1 MKPSL
6 IPARVLRPLATVV
19 AATSLVAGLSAC
31 APLLVGGAVVG
42 SVMVASDRR
51 SSGAQLDDQAIELK
65 AVNRI
70 RETFNEQRV
79 HVNVTSYNR
88 MVLLTGEVGSDEDK
102 QRIERIVAG
111 VDNVR
116 SIVNELAVMRVSSIT
131 SRSNDVILGGK
142 VKATLVDAR
151 DIQAQAVKV
160 ISERGTVYL
169 MGRVTE
175 REAKRAAEVARSVG
189 GVAKVVTVFE
199 LITEEELARL
209 QPNRPAPTDTKPG
222 Q

>member
-1 MKPSL
+1 MKSPL
-6 IPARVLRPLATVV
+6 MHARGLRPLAAAV
-19 AATSLVAGLSAC
+19 AAASLLTGLSAC

-42 SVMVASDRR
+42 TVMVASDRR

-65 AVNRI
+65 AMNRI
-70 RETFNEQRV
+70 REAFNEQRV

-88 MVLLTGEVGSDEDK
+88 MVLLTGEVGSEDDK
-102 QRIERIVAG
+102 QRVERIVAG

-116 SIVNELAVMRVSSIT
+116 SIVNDLAVMGVSSLT

-142 VKATLVDAR
+142 VKATFVDAR
-151 DIQAQAVKV
+151 DLQAQAVKV
-160 ISERGTVYL
+160 VAERGTIYL

-175 REAKRAAEVARSVG
+175 REAKRAAELARSVG
-189 GVAKVVTVFE
+189 GVSKVVTVFE
-199 LITEEELARL
+199 LISEEELARL
-209 QPNRPAPTDTKPG
+209 QPNRPSPTGASPS

>member
-1 MKPSL
+1 MH
-6 IPARVLRPLATVV
+6 ARGLRPLAAAV
-19 AATSLVAGLSAC
+19 ATASLLTGLSAC

-42 SVMVASDRR
+42 TVMVASDRR

-65 AVNRI
+65 AMNRI
-70 RETFNEQRV
+70 REAFNEQRV

-88 MVLLTGEVGSDEDK
+88 MVLLTGEVGSEDDK
-102 QRIERIVAG
+102 QRVERIVAG

-116 SIVNELAVMRVSSIT
+116 SIVNDLAVMGVSSLT

-142 VKATLVDAR
+142 VKATFVDAR
-151 DIQAQAVKV
+151 DLQAQAVKV
-160 ISERGTVYL
+160 VAERGTIYL

-175 REAKRAAEVARSVG
+175 REAKRAAELARSVG
-189 GVAKVVTVFE
+189 GVSKVVTVFE
-199 LITEEELARL
+199 LISEEELARL
-209 QPNRPAPTDTKPG
+209 QPNRPSPTGASPS

>member
-1 MKPSL
+1 MKSPL
-6 IPARVLRPLATVV
+6 FHARLLRPLATAV
-19 AATSLVAGLSAC
+19 AAASLVAGLSAC

-51 SSGAQLDDQAIELK
+51 SSGAQIDDQAIELK
-65 AVNRI
+65 AMNRI
-70 RETFNEQRV
+70 REVFNEQRV

-88 MVLLTGEVGSDEDK
+88 MILLTGEVSSEEDK
-102 QRIERIVAG
+102 QRVERIVAG

-116 SIVNELAVMRVSSIT
+116 SIVNDLAVMGVSSLT

-142 VKATLVDAR
+142 VKATFVDAR
-151 DIQAQAVKV
+151 ELQAQAVKV
-160 ISERGTVYL
+160 VAERGTIYL

-175 REAKRAAEVARSVG
+175 REAKRAAELARSVG

-209 QPNRPAPTDTKPG
+209 QPNRSSPTGTTPS

>member
-1 MKPSL
+1 MTSQAFL
-6 IPARVLRPLATVV
+6 FRRLRPLAAVL
-19 AATSLVAGLSAC
+19 AAAGLVSALSAC

-42 SVMVASDRR
+42 TVMVATDRR

-65 AVNRI
+65 AMNRL
-70 RETFNEQRV
+70 REAFNEQRA

-88 MVLLTGEVGSDEDK
+88 MVLLTGEVASEEDK
-102 QRIERIVAG
+102 QRAERIVAA

-116 SIVNELAVMRVSSIT
+116 SIVNDLAVMGVSSLT

-142 VKATLVDAR
+142 VKATFVDAR
-151 DIQAQAVKV
+151 DLQAQAVKV
-160 ISERGTVYL
+160 VAERGTVYL

-175 REAKRAAEVARSVG
+175 REAKRAAELARSVS
-189 GVAKVVTVFE
+189 GVNKVVTVFE

-209 QPNRPAPTDTKPG
+209 QPNRPQPAGASPG

>member
-1 MKPSL
+1 MKLSHLPHR
-6 IPARVLRPLATVV
+6 ALRPLATVV
-19 AATSLVAGLSAC
+19 AAAGLVAGLSAC
-31 APLLVGGAVVG
+31 APLLVGGAVMG
-42 SVMVASDRR
+42 TVMVASDRR

-65 AVNRI
+65 SMNRI
-70 RETFNEQRV
+70 REAFSEQRV

-88 MVLLTGEVGSDEDK
+88 MVLLTGEVGSEDDK
-102 QRIERIVAG
+102 QRVERIVTG

-116 SIVNELAVMRVSSIT
+116 SIVNDLAVMGVSSLT

-175 REAKRAAEVARSVG
+175 REAKRAAELSRSVSGVAR
-189 GVAKVVTVFE
+189 VVTVFE

-209 QPNRPAPTDTKPG
+209 QPNRPSPSGTSPS

>member
-1 MKPSL
+1 MKSSHFPHR
-6 IPARVLRPLATVV
+6 ALRPLATVV
-19 AATSLVAGLSAC
+19 AAASLAVALSAC

-42 SVMVASDRR
+42 TVMVASDRR
-51 SSGAQLDDQAIELK
+51 SSGAQIDDQAIELK
-65 AVNRI
+65 SMNRI
-70 RETFNEQRV
+70 REAFNEQRV

-88 MVLLTGEVGSDEDK
+88 MVLLTGEVGSEDDK
-102 QRIERIVAG
+102 QRVERIVAG

-116 SIVNELAVMRVSSIT
+116 SIVNDLAVMGVSSLT

-160 ISERGTVYL
+160 ISERSTVYL

-175 REAKRAAEVARSVG
+175 REAKRAAELARSVS

-209 QPNRPAPTDTKPG
+209 QPNRPSPTGAAPS

>member
-1 MKPSL
+1 MNSPL
-6 IPARVLRPLATVV
+6 FHARLLRPLATAV
-19 AATSLVAGLSAC
+19 AAASLVAGLSAC

-51 SSGAQLDDQAIELK
+51 SSGAQIDDQAIELK
-65 AVNRI
+65 AMNRI
-70 RETFNEQRV
+70 REVFNEQRV

-88 MVLLTGEVGSDEDK
+88 MVLLTGEVGSEEDK
-102 QRIERIVAG
+102 QRVERIVAG

-116 SIVNELAVMRVSSIT
+116 SIVNDLAVMGVTSLT

-142 VKATLVDAR
+142 VKATFVDAR
-151 DIQAQAVKV
+151 DLQAQAVKV
-160 ISERGTVYL
+160 IAERGTIYL

-175 REAKRAAEVARSVG
+175 REARRAAELARSVG

-209 QPNRPAPTDTKPG
+209 QPNRPSPTGATPS